1 MKPVRTFDVFG
12 EPVDVV
18 VNGAMSGGSAA
29 VLIQTT
35 GPGGGPPPHR
45 HTRED
50 ETFTVLEG
58 EFELLREGQWAK
70 VAVGEVVFAPRG
82 FIHTF
87 RNCGSTVG
95 RVLIFVSPAGFE
107 NYLEE
112 IGPLSPATDMA
123 RIIEISERYG
133 ISFHLT

>member
-1 MKPVRTFDVFG
+1 MQPVKSFKVFG
-12 EPVDVV
+12 QPNDLLVDS
-18 VNGAMSGGSAA
+18 AMSQGTAT

-35 GPGGGPPPHR
+35 DPGGGPPPHM

-58 EFELLREGQWAK
+58 EFEILSEGKWSK
-70 VAVGEVVFAPRG
+70 IAVGDVVFAPRG
-82 FIHTF
+82 HIHTF
-87 RNCGSTVG
+87 RNIGSTPG
-95 RVLIFVSPAGFE
+95 KLLIFVSPAGFE

-123 RIIEISERYG
+123 KITEISKRFG
-133 ISFHLT
+133 ISFHPV